1 MRYLL
6 ILPIFLFGCSKEA
19 EMMLKSP
26 YQLRM
31 SWECTSYSGYSCV
44 TTDMFWTKQINLNNK
59 IFYNIIPVYRNENLQ
74 MDSNYQTFDVD
85 ITKLADTNNIKVILT
100 FDCDTPNIPNETLGF
115 YRDNIPDYFD
125 IKKEVIVNLY
135 EDKRTVI
142 EVSPS
147 SDSNCNP
154 DIKVFYE

>member
-6 ILPIFLFGCSKEA
+6 ILSIFLFGCSKED
-19 EMMLKSP
+19 ETILKSP

-31 SWECTSYSGYSCV
+31 SWECTGYACV
-44 TTDMFWTKQINLNNK
+44 FTDMLWTKQINLNNK
-59 IFYNIIPVYRNENLQ
+59 IFYDIIPVYRNF
-74 MDSNYQTFDVD
+74 DSNYKTFDID
-85 ITKLADTNNIKVILT
+85 ITKLSDTNDVRVILT

-115 YRDNIPDYFD
+115 YRDNIPDYFN
-125 IKKEVIVNLY
+125 IKEEVLVNFY

-142 EVSPS
+142 QVSPS

-154 DIKVFYE
+154 EITVFYE